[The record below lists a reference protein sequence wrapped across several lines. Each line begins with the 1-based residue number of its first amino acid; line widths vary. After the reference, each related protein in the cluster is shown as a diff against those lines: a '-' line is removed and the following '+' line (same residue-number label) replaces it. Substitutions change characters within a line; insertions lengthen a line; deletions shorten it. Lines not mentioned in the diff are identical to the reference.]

1 MMMKIKY
8 NLKKILIEE
17 DDIDIVDTSFFSKYD
32 EMPDYNPQD
41 VSPEWREYHADM
53 KKNVVNILDRHLKD
67 HSLYPEAQFQIDN
80 FLSDFEN
87 HPDLRQEMNDHIEN
101 SRAQTWIEAFDHWF
115 ATDDDIGRSLD
126 VGRGLDIGR
135 GLSLKPGQRHND

>member
-1 MMMKIKY
+1 MKIKY
-8 NLKKILIEE
+8 NLKWILIEE
-17 DDIDIVDTSFFSKYD
+17 DGFDFEETFYSKYD

-67 HSLYPEAQFQIDN
+67 HSLYPEALELNHIYK

-87 HPDLRQEMNDHIEN
+87 HPDLSQEMNDHIEN
-101 SRAQTWIEAFDHWF
+101 SRADTWIKAFDHWR